1 MDWFKCYNGATT
13 DKKFLRL
20 SKEHELPVYV
30 LAMCWMH
37 FCDHASQQKERGSLS
52 GLDFEDI
59 DFFFAF
65 EDGQAKKAYEAF
77 VSKRMILDNKLSKW
91 DDRQKNEAAER
102 QKRYRERKQKQQ
114 EQTQD
119 NSDVTLRNEHNALTE
134 EKRGEEK
141 REEEKDTKVSKKIYK
156 KDFEDFYIA
165 YPRKVGKQN
174 AAKAFD
180 QAVKRASIEDIANG
194 LERLM
199 PSWSNK
205 DPQYIPHPA
214 TWLNRDGWLDEPDP
228 EPHCRQNGGGHMADL
243 LR

>member
-20 SKEHELPVYV
+20 SKEHDLPVYV
-30 LAMCWMH
+30 LAMCWVH
-37 FCDHASQQKERGSLS
+37 FCDHASQQKDRGSLS

-59 DFFFAF
+59 DFFFGF
-65 EDGQAKKAYEAF
+65 EDGQSEAAFNAF
-77 VSKRMILDNKLSKW
+77 VTKEMIKNNALSKW
-91 DDRQKNEAAER
+91 DER
-102 QKRYRERKQKQQ
+102 QQNSNALRQQRYREKQRNARNV
-114 EQTQD
+114 TD
-119 NSDVTLRNEHNALTE
+119 NENNQE
-134 EKRGEEK
+134 EKRREEK

-156 KDFEDFYIA
+156 KDFEDFYLA

-180 QAVKRASIEDIANG
+180 QAVKRASVEDIANG

-228 EPHCRQNGGGHMADL
+228 EPPCRQNGGGHMADL